1 MTIKDP
7 NNDGPIHILA
17 YGLEKSRFVFN
28 RKNITFVFDGLNLIS
43 HCLGVLKLSYLLDYV
58 LNQDRVNIVLIVLLY
73 CSFIHVLSFENYCIN
88 YFTYLY

>member
-28 RKNITFVFDGLNLIS
+28 RKNITFVFDGLNQ
-43 HCLGVLKLSYLLDYV
+43 V
-58 LNQDRVNIVLIVLLY
+58 IVWE
-73 CSFIHVLSFENYCIN
+73 F
-88 YFTYLY
+88 